1 MKTAM
6 HSLKIIIKQ
15 ILVSVLKININLDE
29 NDIAL
34 EKTEAKC
41 IFCLTM
47 WQIAYFLSSFCI
59 DIYIGGKVTISM
71 DRHLSQP
78 SICNFL
84 LFNSFVI
91 FSNTIS
97 GILML
102 AEQYSSLM
110 FNVANK
116 FFIDP
121 YIFNILCKQW
131 VSEAANLFNKWE
143 YVNPNKKVLSE
154 KTNILFHRMA
164 NFHFYLTQV
173 FQKFVR
179 ANIAHL

>member
-1 MKTAM
+1 MTL
-6 HSLKIIIKQ
+6 HWRRLKQ
-15 ILVSVLKININLDE
+15 NVFFVWLCGRLNI
-29 NDIAL
+29 
-34 EKTEAKC
+34 
-41 IFCLTM
+41 
-47 WQIAYFLSSFCI
+47 SS
-59 DIYIGGKVTISM
+59 
-71 DRHLSQP
+71 
-78 SICNFL
+78 L
-84 LFNSFVI
+84 LFFYRYLHRRQSHNIYVQTFKPTKHLQFFVIQFIVI